1 MACIEKIF
9 KQILTMPVGNPV
21 IVRESTVTKM
31 QLGLVVFQTNTGIHA
46 SIFKKQSSCFL
57 GKLLLST

>member
-1 MACIEKIF
+1 
-9 KQILTMPVGNPV
+9 MPVGNPV
-21 IVRESTVTKM
+21 IVRGSTVTNM